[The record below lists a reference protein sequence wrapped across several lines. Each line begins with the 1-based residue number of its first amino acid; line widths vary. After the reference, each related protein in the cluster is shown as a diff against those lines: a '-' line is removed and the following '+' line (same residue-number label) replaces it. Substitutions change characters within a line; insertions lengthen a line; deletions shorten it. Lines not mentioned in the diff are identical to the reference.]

1 MPSALAL
8 TSTIRGSSVVVA
20 PCRDIPV
27 RVAWAPTRACPSA
40 HETDAIQVIMHE
52 LLDIADG
59 LSAEHLP
66 KAGYSVRMPLSA
78 LRPGP
83 CPARVA
89 VKRVH
94 PL

>member
-8 TSTIRGSSVVVA
+8 TSTIRGSSVVGA

-27 RVAWAPTRACPSA
+27 RVTWAPTRPCPSA

-52 LLDIADG
+52 LLDIADS

-66 KAGYSVRMPLSA
+66 KAGYSVRMPLST

-83 CPARVA
+83 CPDSLAD
-89 VKRVH
+89 KRVR
-94 PL
+94 PR